1 MITLACCM
9 TQVQEKHTKRKLRT
23 SSASTVISISL
34 VLFMLGILGL
44 VLINAQRLS
53 NYVKENIGFTVM
65 LKEDVKEVDVLQ
77 FQKTVDASEWVKS
90 SQYVSKEEAA
100 AILQND
106 LGEDFISFLGFN
118 PLSASLDIN
127 LNASHTTS
135 EQMSKIESELKEHT
149 LVKDIVFQK
158 DLVDAINQNVQ
169 KVSLL
174 LLGFCA
180 LLFIIAIALINNTIR
195 LSVYSKRFL
204 IRTMKLVGATHGF
217 IRKPFLYSGLT
228 QGMFGALISILLLMT
243 ALFGIQKEMPE
254 LLVLQDLPTVGVIM
268 GAMLTIGILMSLL
281 ATNIAVG
288 KYLRMNE
295 DDLYR

>member
-9 TQVQEKHTKRKLRT
+9 TQVQEKHTKRKLRN

-34 VLFMLGILGL
+34 VIFMLGIFGL
-44 VLINAQRLS
+44 VLINTQRLT

-65 LKEDVKEVDVLQ
+65 LNEDVKEIDVLQ
-77 FQKTVDASEWVKS
+77 LQKTLDASEWVKS
-90 SQYVSKEEAA
+90 TQYVSREEAA
-100 AILQND
+100 SILQQD

-118 PLSASLDIN
+118 PLSSSIDIN
-127 LNASHTTS
+127 LNATHTTS
-135 EQMSKIESELKEHT
+135 DQISSIERELKEHA
-149 LVKDIVFQK
+149 LIKDIVFQK

-169 KVSLL
+169 KISLL

-217 IRKPFLYSGLT
+217 IRKPFLYNGLT
-228 QGMFGALISILLLMT
+228 QGMFGALISILLLMI
-243 ALFGIQKEMPE
+243 ALFGVQKEMPE

-268 GAMLTIGILMSLL
+268 GTMFIIGILMSLL
-281 ATNIAVG
+281 ATNMAVG

>member
-9 TQVQEKHTKRKLRT
+9 TQSQEKHTKHKLLA
-23 SSASTVISISL
+23 SSASTLISISL

-44 VLINAQRLS
+44 VLINAQHLS

-77 FQKTVDASEWVKS
+77 FQKTLDGSKWVKS

-100 AILQND
+100 SILQQD

-118 PLSASLDIN
+118 PLSSSIDIR
-127 LNASHTTS
+127 LHAAHTTS
-135 EQMSKIESELKEHT
+135 SQMSKIDNELKNHV
-149 LVKDIVFQK
+149 LVRDVVYQK

-174 LLGFCA
+174 LIGFCA

-204 IRTMKLVGATHGF
+204 IRTMKLVGATHAF

-228 QGMFGALISILLLMT
+228 QGVFGGLISILLLMIT
-243 ALFGIQKEMPE
+243 LFGIRKEMPE

-268 GAMLTIGILMSLL
+268 GAMLTIGVLMCLIT
-281 ATNIAVG
+281 TNMAVG

-295 DDLYR
+295 DNLYR

>member
-44 VLINAQRLS
+44 MLINAQRLS

-65 LKEDVKEVDVLQ
+65 LNEDVKEVDVLQ
-77 FQKTVDASEWVKS
+77 FQKTLDASEWVKS
-90 SQYVSKEEAA
+90 SQYVSREEAA
-100 AILQND
+100 SILQQD

-118 PLSASLDIN
+118 PLSSSIDIN
-127 LNASHTTS
+127 LHAAHTTS
-135 EQMSKIESELKEHT
+135 SQMSSIERELKEHA
-149 LVKDIVFQK
+149 LVKDVVFQK
-158 DLVDAINQNVQ
+158 DLVDAINQNFQ

-180 LLFIIAIALINNTIR
+180 LLSIIAIALINNTIR

-217 IRKPFLYSGLT
+217 IRKPFLYSGLL
-228 QGMFGALISILLLMT
+228 QGIFGALISILLLMI

-268 GAMLTIGILMSLL
+268 GAMLIIGILMSLF
-281 ATNIAVG
+281 ATSMAVG

>member
-9 TQVQEKHTKRKLRT
+9 TQVQEKHTRRKLRT

-34 VLFMLGILGL
+34 VIFMLGIFGL
-44 VLINAQRLS
+44 VLINTQRLT

-65 LKEDVKEVDVLQ
+65 LNEDVKEIDVLQ
-77 FQKTVDASEWVKS
+77 LQKTLDASEWVKS
-90 SQYVSKEEAA
+90 TQYVSREEAA
-100 AILQND
+100 SILQQD

-118 PLSASLDIN
+118 PLSSSIDIN
-127 LNASHTTS
+127 LNATHTTS
-135 EQMSKIESELKEHT
+135 DQISSIERELKEHA
-149 LVKDIVFQK
+149 LIKDIVFQK
-158 DLVDAINQNVQ
+158 DLVEAINQNVQ
-169 KVSLL
+169 KISLL
-174 LLGFCA
+174 LFGFCA

-217 IRKPFLYSGLT
+217 IRKPFLYNGLT
-228 QGMFGALISILLLMT
+228 QGMFGALISILLLMI
-243 ALFGIQKEMPE
+243 ALFGVQKEMPE

-268 GAMLTIGILMSLL
+268 GTMFIIGILMSLL
-281 ATNIAVG
+281 ATNMAVG

>member
-9 TQVQEKHTKRKLRT
+9 TQVQEKHTRRKLRT

-34 VLFMLGILGL
+34 VIFMLGIFGL
-44 VLINAQRLS
+44 VLINTQRLT

-65 LKEDVKEVDVLQ
+65 LNEDVKEIDVLQ
-77 FQKTVDASEWVKS
+77 LQKTLDASEWVKS
-90 SQYVSKEEAA
+90 SQYVSREEAA
-100 AILQND
+100 SILQQD

-118 PLSASLDIN
+118 PLSSSIDIN
-127 LNASHTTS
+127 LNATHTTS
-135 EQMSKIESELKEHT
+135 DQIISIERELKEHA
-149 LVKDIVFQK
+149 LIKDIVFQK
-158 DLVDAINQNVQ
+158 DLVEAINQNVQ
-169 KVSLL
+169 KISVL

-217 IRKPFLYSGLT
+217 IRKPFLYNGLT
-228 QGMFGALISILLLMT
+228 QGMFGALISILLLMI
-243 ALFGIQKEMPE
+243 ALFGVQKEMPE
-254 LLVLQDLPTVGVIM
+254 LLVLQDLPTVGLIM
-268 GAMLTIGILMSLL
+268 GTMFIIGILMSLL
-281 ATNIAVG
+281 ATNMAVG

>member
-9 TQVQEKHTKRKLRT
+9 TQVQEKHTKRKLRN

-34 VLFMLGILGL
+34 VIFMLGIFGL
-44 VLINAQRLS
+44 VLINTQRLT

-65 LKEDVKEVDVLQ
+65 LNEDVKEIDVLQ
-77 FQKTVDASEWVKS
+77 LQKTLDASEWVKS
-90 SQYVSKEEAA
+90 TQYVSREEAA
-100 AILQND
+100 SILQQD

-118 PLSASLDIN
+118 PLSSSIDIN
-127 LNASHTTS
+127 LNATHTTS
-135 EQMSKIESELKEHT
+135 DQISSIERELKEHA
-149 LVKDIVFQK
+149 LIKDIVFQK
-158 DLVDAINQNVQ
+158 DLVEAINQNVQ
-169 KVSLL
+169 KISLL
-174 LLGFCA
+174 LFGFCA

-217 IRKPFLYSGLT
+217 IRKPFLYNGLT
-228 QGMFGALISILLLMT
+228 QGMFGALISILLLMI
-243 ALFGIQKEMPE
+243 ALFGVQKEMPE

-268 GAMLTIGILMSLL
+268 GTMFIIGILMSLL
-281 ATNIAVG
+281 ATNMAVG

>member
-9 TQVQEKHTKRKLRT
+9 TQVQEKHTRRKLRN

-34 VLFMLGILGL
+34 VIFMLGIFGL
-44 VLINAQRLS
+44 VLINTQRLT

-65 LKEDVKEVDVLQ
+65 LNEDVKEIDVLQ
-77 FQKTVDASEWVKS
+77 LQKTLDASEWVKS
-90 SQYVSKEEAA
+90 TQYVSREEAA
-100 AILQND
+100 SILQQD

-118 PLSASLDIN
+118 PLSSSIDIN
-127 LNASHTTS
+127 LNATHTTS
-135 EQMSKIESELKEHT
+135 DQISSIERELKEHA
-149 LVKDIVFQK
+149 LIKDIVFQK
-158 DLVDAINQNVQ
+158 DLVEAINQNVQ
-169 KVSLL
+169 KISLL
-174 LLGFCA
+174 LFGFCA

-217 IRKPFLYSGLT
+217 IRKPFLYNGLT
-228 QGMFGALISILLLMT
+228 QGMFGALISILLLMI
-243 ALFGIQKEMPE
+243 ALFGVQKEMPE

-268 GAMLTIGILMSLL
+268 GTMFIIGILMSLL
-281 ATNIAVG
+281 ATNMAVG

>member
-9 TQVQEKHTKRKLRT
+9 TQVQEKHTQRKLRT

-65 LKEDVKEVDVLQ
+65 LKEDVKEIDVLQ
-77 FQKTVDASEWVKS
+77 FQKTLDASDWVKT

-100 AILQND
+100 TTLQQD
-106 LGEDFISFLGFN
+106 LGEDFLQFLGFN
-118 PLSASLDIN
+118 PLSSSLD
-127 LNASHTTS
+127 LHLHAAHTST
-135 EQMSKIESELKEHT
+135 EQLTALEQELKQHH
-149 LVKDIVFQK
+149 LVKDVVFQK
-158 DLVDAINQNVQ
+158 DLVEAINQNV
-169 KVSLL
+169 KKMSLL

-180 LLFIIAIALINNTIR
+180 LLFVIAIALINNTIR

-204 IRTMKLVGATHGF
+204 IRTMKLVGATNGF
-217 IRKPFLYSGLT
+217 IRKPFIYSGIT
-228 QGMFGALISILLLMT
+228 QGIFGALIGILLLMT
-243 ALFGIQKEMPE
+243 ALLGIQQEMPE
-254 LLVLQDLPTVGVIM
+254 LLVLQDLPTVGVIL
-268 GAMLTIGILMSLL
+268 GAMLAFGILMSLL

>member
-9 TQVQEKHTKRKLRT
+9 TQVQEKHTRRKLRN

-34 VLFMLGILGL
+34 VIFMLGIFGL
-44 VLINAQRLS
+44 VLINTQRLT

-65 LKEDVKEVDVLQ
+65 LNEDVKEIDVLQ
-77 FQKTVDASEWVKS
+77 LQKTLDASEWVKS
-90 SQYVSKEEAA
+90 TQYVSREEAA
-100 AILQND
+100 SILQQD

-118 PLSASLDIN
+118 PLSSSIDIN
-127 LNASHTTS
+127 LNATHTTS
-135 EQMSKIESELKEHT
+135 NQISSIERELKEHA
-149 LVKDIVFQK
+149 LIKDIVFQK
-158 DLVDAINQNVQ
+158 DLVEAINQNVQ
-169 KVSLL
+169 KISLL
-174 LLGFCA
+174 LFGFCA
-180 LLFIIAIALINNTIR
+180 LLFIIALALINNTIR

-217 IRKPFLYSGLT
+217 IRKPFLYNGLT
-228 QGMFGALISILLLMT
+228 QGMFGALISILLLMI
-243 ALFGIQKEMPE
+243 ALFGVQKEMPE

-268 GAMLTIGILMSLL
+268 GTMFIIGILMSLL
-281 ATNIAVG
+281 ATNMAVG

>member
-1 MITLACCM
+1 MITLACYM
-9 TQVQEKHTKRKLRT
+9 TQVQEKHTQRKLRT

-65 LKEDVKEVDVLQ
+65 LKEDVKEIDVLQ
-77 FQKTVDASEWVKS
+77 FQKTLDASDWVKT

-100 AILQND
+100 TTLQQD
-106 LGEDFISFLGFN
+106 LGEDFLQFLGFN
-118 PLSASLDIN
+118 PLSSSLDVR
-127 LNASHTTS
+127 LHAAHTST
-135 EQMSKIESELKEHT
+135 EQLTALEQELKQHH
-149 LVKDIVFQK
+149 LVKDVVFQK
-158 DLVDAINQNVQ
+158 DLVEAINQNV
-169 KVSLL
+169 KKMSLL

-204 IRTMKLVGATHGF
+204 IRTMKLVGATNGF
-217 IRKPFLYSGLT
+217 IRKPFIYSGIT
-228 QGMFGALISILLLMT
+228 QGIFGALIGILLLMT
-243 ALFGIQKEMPE
+243 ALLGIQQEMPE
-254 LLVLQDLPTVGVIM
+254 LLVLQDLPTVGVIL
-268 GAMLTIGILMSLL
+268 GAMLAFGILMSLL

>member
-1 MITLACCM
+1 MITLACYM
-9 TQVQEKHTKRKLRT
+9 TQVQEKHTQRKLRT

-65 LKEDVKEVDVLQ
+65 LKEDVKEIDVLQ
-77 FQKTVDASEWVKS
+77 FQKTLDASDWVKA

-100 AILQND
+100 TTLQQD
-106 LGEDFISFLGFN
+106 LGEDFLQFLGFN
-118 PLSASLDIN
+118 PLSSSLD
-127 LNASHTTS
+127 LHLHAAHTST
-135 EQMSKIESELKEHT
+135 EQLTALEQELKQHH
-149 LVKDIVFQK
+149 LVKDVVFQK
-158 DLVDAINQNVQ
+158 DLVEAINQNV
-169 KVSLL
+169 KKMSLL

-180 LLFIIAIALINNTIR
+180 LLFVIAIALINNTIR

-204 IRTMKLVGATHGF
+204 IRTMKLVGATNGF
-217 IRKPFLYSGLT
+217 IRKPFMYSGIT
-228 QGMFGALISILLLMT
+228 QGIFGALIGILLLMT
-243 ALFGIQKEMPE
+243 ALLGIQQEMPE
-254 LLVLQDLPTVGVIM
+254 LLVLQDLPTVGVIL
-268 GAMLTIGILMSLL
+268 GAMLAFGILMSLL

>member
-9 TQVQEKHTKRKLRT
+9 TQVQEKNTKRKLRT

-65 LKEDVKEVDVLQ
+65 LNEDVKEVDVLQ
-77 FQKTVDASEWVKS
+77 FQKILDASEWVKS
-90 SQYVSKEEAA
+90 SQYVSREEAA
-100 AILQND
+100 SILQQD

-118 PLSASLDIN
+118 PLSSSIDIH
-127 LNASHTTS
+127 LHAEHTNS
-135 EQMSKIESELKEHT
+135 SQMSSIEREMKEHT
-149 LVKDIVFQK
+149 LVKDVVFQK
-158 DLVDAINQNVQ
+158 DLVDAINQNMQ
-169 KVSLL
+169 KLSLL
-174 LLGFCA
+174 LFGFCA

-195 LSVYSKRFL
+195 LSVYSKRFI

-217 IRKPFLYSGLT
+217 IRKPFLYSGLM
-228 QGMFGALISILLLMT
+228 QGIFGALISILLLMI

-254 LLVLQDLPTVGVIM
+254 LLVLQDLPTVGVIL
-268 GAMLTIGILMSLL
+268 GAILVIAILMSLL
-281 ATNIAVG
+281 ATNMAVG